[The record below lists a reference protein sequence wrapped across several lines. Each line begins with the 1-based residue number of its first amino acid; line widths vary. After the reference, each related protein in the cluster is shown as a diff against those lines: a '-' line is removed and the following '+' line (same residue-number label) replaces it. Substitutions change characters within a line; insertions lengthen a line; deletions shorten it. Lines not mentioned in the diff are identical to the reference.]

1 MPRGIAHFFLR
12 RRARAP
18 FAGDAEQPGGQHHD
32 PAEQPEHAV
41 HCDPER
47 PERQRDQPDERPQE
61 QCQDRERPADHQ
73 QQAPQE
79 KLDHRLSILVAM
91 SFDRNALTR
100 HLVAAWLLTAT
111 LCASAA
117 LPQAAGEAPVP
128 TLAPMIKRVSPAVV
142 NIATRGTIRER
153 TPLLE
158 DPYFRRF
165 FDIPELGPRERQFQS
180 AGSGVIFDA
189 KNGYIVTNA
198 HVVDN
203 ATEITVTLQDGRD
216 LTATVVGSDVPSDV
230 AVVKVPS
237 EGLTQVALGDS
248 THLEV
253 GDFVVAIGNPFGL
266 QNTVTSGIVS
276 GLGRSNINPDGYED
290 FIQTDAS
297 INPGNSGGA
306 LVNLKGELVGI
317 NSAILSRSGGNI
329 GIGFAIPV
337 NLARSIMDQLIKY
350 GSVKRGLLGVSIY
363 SLTPDMAKALNIAG
377 TQGVLVSQVTGGSA
391 AEKAGIKPGDVI
403 TNINR
408 QAIKSN
414 SELRNAIGLA
424 RVGDQLD
431 VALIRDRKPIHVSAV
446 ITDVP
451 AAKTAADTG
460 KTPAPSA
467 ADSPPLHP
475 GLQGATLVDGSGG
488 VEVRSVEPRSPAA
501 QWLRNGD
508 RIEGANSRTVKNLE
522 DLRGAAKRG
531 GALVLV
537 VRRGSAV
544 ILVPLR
550 AP

>member
-1 MPRGIAHFFLR
+1 MSSNRNVP
-12 RRARAP
+12 ARHP
-18 FAGDAEQPGGQHHD
+18 
-32 PAEQPEHAV
+32 
-41 HCDPER
+41 
-47 PERQRDQPDERPQE
+47 
-61 QCQDRERPADHQ
+61 
-73 QQAPQE
+73 
-79 KLDHRLSILVAM
+79 VATW
-91 SFDRNALTR
+91 ALI
-100 HLVAAWLLTAT
+100 
-111 LCASAA
+111 AA
-117 LPQAAGEAPVP
+117 LAFAIDAPAAVPQAVGEAPVP

-153 TPLLE
+153 TPQNPLLE

-165 FDIPELGPRERQFQS
+165 FDIPEMGPRERQFQS

-230 AVVKVPS
+230 AVVKVPP
-237 EGLTQVALGDS
+237 EGLTQIPLGDS
-248 THLEV
+248 TRLEV

-337 NLARSIMDQLIKY
+337 KLARSVMDQLLTY
-350 GSVKRGLLGVSIY
+350 GSVKRGLLGVNIY
-363 SLTPDMAKALNIAG
+363 SLTPDMAKSLNIAN
-377 TQGVLVSQVTGGSA
+377 TQGVLVSQVTEGSA
-391 AEKAGIKPGDVI
+391 AQKAGIRPGDVI
-403 TNINR
+403 TSING
-408 QAIKSN
+408 QTIKSN
-414 SELRNAIGLA
+414 SELRNAIGLS

-431 VALIRDRKPIHVSAV
+431 VALIRERKPIHVSAV

-451 AAKTAADTG
+451 LAKVSEPVKAP
-460 KTPAPSA
+460 TPVAGDA
-467 ADSPPLHP
+467 IPLHP
-475 GLQGATLVDGSGG
+475 GLQGAALADASNGG
-488 VEVRSVEPRSPAA
+488 VEVRSVEPRSAAA
-501 QWLRNGD
+501 QWLRDGD
-508 RIEGANSRTVKNLE
+508 RIESANSRTIANMK
-522 DLRGAAKRG
+522 DLRDVAKRG
-531 GALVLV
+531 GALVLT
-537 VRRGSAV
+537 VRRGNAV